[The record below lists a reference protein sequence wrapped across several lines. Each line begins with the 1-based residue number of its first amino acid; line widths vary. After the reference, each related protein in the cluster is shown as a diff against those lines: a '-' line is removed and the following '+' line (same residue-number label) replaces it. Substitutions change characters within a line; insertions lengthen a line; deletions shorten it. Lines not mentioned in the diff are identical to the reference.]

1 MKFTTCILL
10 CFSLLFAS
18 FAYGQNTKAASDNN
32 TILNSAATMPE
43 FPGGTDS
50 MQSYISNT
58 VIYPDDAVANNIQ
71 GRVIVKFVVDANG
84 NVVKPMVVHSVNPLL
99 DSAAVAVIR
108 YMPQWKPA
116 ENDGSQVSV
125 YMTLPIIFHL
135 DSDNQSTEKVTKK
148 SSSKSVSKSIA
159 KH

>member
-18 FAYGQNTKAASDNN
+18 FAYGQNTKATSDDN
-32 TILNSAATMPE
+32 TVLNSAATMPA
-43 FPGGTDS
+43 FPGGIDS

-71 GRVIVKFVVDANG
+71 GRVIVKFIVNANG
-84 NVVKPMVVHSVNPLL
+84 DVTNPVVVHSVNPLL

-108 YMPQWKPA
+108 YMPQWTPA
-116 ENDGSQVSV
+116 EDDGKNVSV

-135 DSDNQSTEKVTKK
+135 DSDSPPANKVAKK
-148 SSSKSVSKSIA
+148 SSSKSVSKTIA